1 MGTVVGA
8 LDGDNDIGRV
18 GVAVGLTDGERVAV
32 DEGEALAT
40 VGIEVGEAEFGEAV
54 PEPF

>member
-18 GVAVGLTDGERVAV
+18 GVAVGITDGERVGV